1 MPNITVKS
9 DLSVH
14 VLSDDESREFS
25 LAAYDPET
33 QEPFRS
39 KPEALACARRLMKDS
54 RVWRQVAA
62 SKPKMLRRLSPV
74 EFKMAFTISER
85 VEIANIRASEAPEDV
100 QAKQV
105 LDLWYEVLDDPR
117 LTFVDLNL
125 PSIQEG
131 LDFLETIGVLTPGRK
146 ETIMA
151 TESAA

>member
-1 MPNITVKS
+1 
-9 DLSVH
+9 
-14 VLSDDESREFS
+14 
-25 LAAYDPET
+25 
-33 QEPFRS
+33 
-39 KPEALACARRLMKDS
+39 
-54 RVWRQVAA
+54 
-62 SKPKMLRRLSPV
+62 
-74 EFKMAFTISER
+74 MAFTISER